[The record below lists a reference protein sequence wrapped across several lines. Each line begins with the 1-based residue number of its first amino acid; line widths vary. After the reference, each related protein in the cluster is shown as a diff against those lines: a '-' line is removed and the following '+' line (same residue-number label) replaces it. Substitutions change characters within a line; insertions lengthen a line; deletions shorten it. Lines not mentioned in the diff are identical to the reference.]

1 MESDRD
7 IYELSL
13 IISLNKAGKQFST
26 KLEFTLVRYALSGM
40 GR

>member
-13 IISLNKAGKQFST
+13 IISLDKVGKQFST
-26 KLEFTLVRYALSGM
+26 KLETCQVCSVGH
-40 GR
+40 G